1 MNSGSCSQTSSPW
14 KWPIMTEQL
23 EQKSLN
29 LFFYIKIF
37 IIFRWYIDKSS
48 TFSTQSSSKMI
59 ATKAK

>member
-1 MNSGSCSQTSSPW
+1 MNSGSCNQTSSAW

-29 LFFYIKIF
+29 LFFYINIF
-37 IIFRWYIDKSS
+37 IIFGILISRRL
-48 TFSTQSSSKMI
+48 FPQSSSKMI